1 MSRQTRFPAQPQ
13 PPEVSMNNERTV
25 WPVGVAFLIACLL
38 FAVIVAAVK
47 YSTLVPAIDADRAA
61 VRARAL
67 AEIRAAET
75 QALNHPGWI
84 DENRGLVR
92 LPIDVAMQITEREWQ
107 NPAAAR
113 SNLMVRA
120 EKATAPAPQAPAKP
134 NPFE

>member
-1 MSRQTRFPAQPQ
+1 
-13 PPEVSMNNERTV
+13 MNNERTV
-25 WPVGVAFLIACLL
+25 WPVGLAFLVACLL

-47 YSTLVPAIDADRAA
+47 YSTPVPAIDAGRAA
-61 VRARAL
+61 VRAKAL
-67 AEIRAAET
+67 AEIRATET

-92 LPIDVAMQITEREWQ
+92 LPIEVAMQIAARKWQ

-113 SNLMVRA
+113 SNLIARV
-120 EKATAPAPQAPAKP
+120 EKATAPAPPAPAKP

>member
-1 MSRQTRFPAQPQ
+1 
-13 PPEVSMNNERTV
+13 MNNERPV
-25 WPVGVAFLIACLL
+25 WPVGVAFLIACLS
-38 FAVIVAAVK
+38 FAVIIAVVK
-47 YSTLVPAIDADRAA
+47 YSTPVPAIDANRAA
-61 VRARAL
+61 VRTRTL

-75 QALNHPGWI
+75 QALNHSGWI

-92 LPIDVAMQITEREWQ
+92 LPIELAMQITEREWQ

-113 SNLMVRA
+113 SNLMARV

>member
-1 MSRQTRFPAQPQ
+1 
-13 PPEVSMNNERTV
+13 MNNERTV

-47 YSTLVPAIDADRAA
+47 VYTPVPAIDADRAA
-61 VRARAL
+61 VRAKTL

-113 SNLMVRA
+113 SNIMARA
-120 EKATAPAPQAPAKP
+120 EKATAPVPKAPEKP
-134 NPFE
+134 SAFE

>member
-1 MSRQTRFPAQPQ
+1 
-13 PPEVSMNNERTV
+13 MNNERTV
-25 WPVGVAFLIACLL
+25 WPAGVAFLIACLL

-47 YSTLVPAIDADRAA
+47 VSVPVPAIDTDRAA
-61 VRARAL
+61 VRAKAL

-92 LPIDVAMQITEREWQ
+92 LPIEVALKITEHEWQ

-113 SNLMVRA
+113 SNLTARV
-120 EKATAPAPQAPAKP
+120 EKATAPAPPAPAKP

>member
-1 MSRQTRFPAQPQ
+1 
-13 PPEVSMNNERTV
+13 MNNERAV

-38 FAVIVAAVK
+38 FAAIVATVK
-47 YSTLVPAIDADRAA
+47 YSATVPAIDADRAA

-75 QALNHPGWI
+75 QALNQPGWI

-92 LPIDVAMQITEREWQ
+92 LPISVAMQITEREWQ
-107 NPAAAR
+107 NPAVAR
-113 SNLMVRA
+113 SNLTARV
-120 EKATAPAPQAPAKP
+120 EKATAPAPPAPAKP

>member
-1 MSRQTRFPAQPQ
+1 
-13 PPEVSMNNERTV
+13 MNNERTV

-38 FAVIVAAVK
+38 FAVIVAVMK
-47 YSTLVPAIDADRAA
+47 YSTSLPAIDADRAA

-67 AEIRAAET
+67 AEIRAAEA
-75 QALNHPGWI
+75 QALNQPGWI

-92 LPIDVAMQITEREWQ
+92 LPIDVAMQNTEREWQ

-113 SNLMVRA
+113 SNLTARV
-120 EKATAPAPQAPAKP
+120 EKATAPAPPAPAKP

>member
-1 MSRQTRFPAQPQ
+1 
-13 PPEVSMNNERTV
+13 MNNERTV

-113 SNLMVRA
+113 SNLMARA
-120 EKATAPAPQAPAKP
+120 EKATAPAPPAPAKP